1 MNSYKRNNLF
11 KMLFGCV
18 RSMPSIQNSLKMC
31 KIAYRLQVVQ
41 YICLNYSKSSFPC
54 IKINVKNLMKIEFSK
69 NWWKF
74 HWKTRANQRNSLAVK
89 LAAVYQSSIQHF
101 NSTAFLFMH
110 EVEKFVKMN
119 SSFEP
124 CAQNARIL
132 IIWTFDRNYELK

>member
-1 MNSYKRNNLF
+1 
-11 KMLFGCV
+11 
-18 RSMPSIQNSLKMC
+18 MC

-54 IKINVKNLMKIEFSK
+54 IKINVKHLMKIEFSK

-119 SSFEP
+119 SSYEP
-124 CAQNARIL
+124 CAVCTKCKN
-132 IIWTFDRNYELK
+132 FDYMNVWSKLWAKIALKPNRSITSFHRC